1 MIGLVPAE
9 KLIDYVGQEIGSSD
23 WFEVDQDRIDMF
35 ADATLDHQ
43 FIHIDSE
50 KATPLF
56 GSTIAHGFLSL
67 SLVPHLTSQ
76 AVLAPENLKMVFNY
90 GLDKVRFINP
100 VNVGSKV
107 RTHSKCVSVDDKG
120 DGRYLMKTE
129 VTMEIEG
136 VEKPAYIAE
145 TLSMFVLSLIH
156 ISEPTRPY

>member
-9 KLIDYVGQEIGSSD
+9 KLTEYVGKEIGSSD
-23 WFEVDQDRIDMF
+23 WFEVDQERINQF

-43 FIHIDSE
+43 FIHVDSE

-76 AVLAPENLKMVFNY
+76 AVLAPENLKHVFNY

-107 RTHSKCVSVDDKG
+107 RTHSKVLSVDDKG

-129 VTMEIEG
+129 ITMEIEG
-136 VEKPAYIAE
+136 VDKPAFVAE
-145 TLSMFVLSLIH
+145 SLSMFI
-156 ISEPTRPY
+156 T

>member
-9 KLIDYVGQEIGSSD
+9 KLVDYVGQEIGSSD

-145 TLSMFVLSLIH
+145 TLSMFV
-156 ISEPTRPY
+156 T

>member
-9 KLIDYVGQEIGSSD
+9 KLVEYVGQEIGSSD

-107 RTHSKCVSVDDKG
+107 RTHSKCISVDDKG

-145 TLSMFVLSLIH
+145 TLSMFV
-156 ISEPTRPY
+156 T

>member
-35 ADATLDHQ
+35 ANATLDHQ

-120 DGRYLMKTE
+120 DGRYLMKPE

-145 TLSMFVLSLIH
+145 TLSMFV
-156 ISEPTRPY
+156 T

>member
-9 KLIDYVGQEIGSSD
+9 KLVDYVGKEIGSSD

-50 KATPLF
+50 KATPLI

-129 VTMEIEG
+129 VIMEIEG
-136 VEKPAYIAE
+136 IEKPAYIAE
-145 TLSMFVLSLIH
+145 TLSMFV
-156 ISEPTRPY
+156 T

>member
-9 KLIDYVGQEIGSSD
+9 KLVDYVGKEIGTSE
-23 WFEVDQDRIDMF
+23 WFEVDQERINQF
-35 ADATLDHQ
+35 ADTTLDHQ
-43 FIHIDSE
+43 FIHVDPE

-67 SLVPHLTSQ
+67 SLIPHLASQ
-76 AVLAPENLKMVFNY
+76 AVLAPENLKHVFNY

-107 RTHSKCVSVDDKG
+107 RTLSKVVSVDDKG

-129 VTMEIEG
+129 ITMEIDG
-136 VEKPAYIAE
+136 VDKPAFVAE
-145 TLSMFVLSLIH
+145 SLSMFI
-156 ISEPTRPY
+156 T

>member
-43 FIHIDSE
+43 FIHIDAE

-136 VEKPAYIAE
+136 IEKPAYIAE
-145 TLSMFVLSLIH
+145 TLSMFV
-156 ISEPTRPY
+156 T

>member
-9 KLIDYVGQEIGSSD
+9 KLVDYVGKEIGTSE
-23 WFEVDQDRIDMF
+23 WFEVDQERINQF
-35 ADATLDHQ
+35 ADTTLDHQ
-43 FIHIDSE
+43 FNHVDPE

-67 SLVPHLTSQ
+67 SLIPHLTSQ
-76 AVLAPENLKMVFNY
+76 AVLAPENLKHVFNY

-107 RTHSKCVSVDDKG
+107 RTLSKVVSVDDKG

-129 VTMEIEG
+129 ITMEIDG
-136 VEKPAYIAE
+136 VDKPAFVAE
-145 TLSMFVLSLIH
+145 SLSMFI
-156 ISEPTRPY
+156 T

>member
-9 KLIDYVGQEIGSSD
+9 KLEDYVGQDIGSSE

-43 FIHIDSE
+43 FIHVDEE

-56 GSTIAHGFLSL
+56 GSTMAHGFLSL
-67 SLVPHLTSQ
+67 SLIPHLTSQ

-100 VNVGSKV
+100 VNVGCKV
-107 RTHSKCVSVDDKG
+107 RTHSKCVSVEDKG

-129 VTMEIEG
+129 VSMEIEG

-145 TLSMFVLSLIH
+145 TLSMFI
-156 ISEPTRPY
+156 T

>member
-9 KLIDYVGQEIGSSD
+9 TLVDYIGKEIGTSE
-23 WFEVDQDRIDMF
+23 WFEVDQERINQF
-35 ADATLDHQ
+35 ADTTLDHQ
-43 FIHIDSE
+43 FIHVDPE

-67 SLVPHLTSQ
+67 SLIPHLTSQ
-76 AVLAPENLKMVFNY
+76 AVLAPENLKHVFNY

-107 RTHSKCVSVDDKG
+107 RTHSKVTSVDDKG

-129 VTMEIEG
+129 ITMEIDG
-136 VEKPAYIAE
+136 VDKPAFVAE
-145 TLSMFVLSLIH
+145 SLSMFI
-156 ISEPTRPY
+156 T

>member
-9 KLIDYVGQEIGSSD
+9 KLVDYIGQEIGSSD

-50 KATPLF
+50 KASPLF

-145 TLSMFVLSLIH
+145 TLSMFV
-156 ISEPTRPY
+156 T

>member
-9 KLIDYVGQEIGSSD
+9 KLVDYVGQEIGSSD
-23 WFEVDQDRIDMF
+23 WFEVDRDRIDMF

-145 TLSMFVLSLIH
+145 TLSMFV
-156 ISEPTRPY
+156 T

>member
-1 MIGLVPAE
+1 MIGLVPAD
-9 KLIDYVGQEIGSSD
+9 KLVEYVGQEIGSSD

-136 VEKPAYIAE
+136 AEKPAYVAE
-145 TLSMFVLSLIH
+145 TLSMFV
-156 ISEPTRPY
+156 T

>member
-9 KLIDYVGQEIGSSD
+9 KLVDYVGKEIGTSE
-23 WFEVDQDRIDMF
+23 WFEVDQERINQF
-35 ADATLDHQ
+35 ADTTLDHQ
-43 FIHIDSE
+43 FIHVDPE

-67 SLVPHLTSQ
+67 SLIPHLTQQ
-76 AVLAPENLKMVFNY
+76 AVLAPENLKHVFNY

-107 RTHSKCVSVDDKG
+107 RTLSKVVSVDDKG

-129 VTMEIEG
+129 ITMEIDG
-136 VEKPAYIAE
+136 VDKPAFVAE
-145 TLSMFVLSLIH
+145 SLSMFI
-156 ISEPTRPY
+156 T